1 MSAGR
6 VAGKV
11 ALVTGAGSGI
21 GRAACLALS
30 AQGATVVATSRD
42 PGRTDA
48 TARAV
53 RAAGGEVGD
62 AFALD
67 VGDRG
72 AVAAAIHRVGERFG
86 RIDVLVNNAGVELP
100 HGPGIGEVTDEEWER
115 LFRVNVSGIFWA
127 VRAAL
132 PYLATGASIV
142 NVGSVNSL
150 VAWPND
156 APYTATKGAVLQL
169 SRALAL
175 ELAPRGIRVNCLC
188 PGIIDTRLTRD
199 FIEASGDPAR
209 TEGEYHAT
217 APLGRMGT
225 PEEVAACVVF
235 LASDESSYV
244 TGSALV
250 VDGGMTAT

>member
-21 GRAACLALS
+21 GRAACLALG
-30 AQGATVVATSRD
+30 AEGATVVATSRD
-42 PGRTDA
+42 PGRTEE
-48 TARAV
+48 TASAV

-67 VGDRG
+67 VGDRD
-72 AVAAAIHRVGERFG
+72 AVATAVRALGERFG

-100 HGPGIGEVTDEEWER
+100 HAPSLGEVTDDEWER
-115 LFRVNVSGIFWA
+115 LFRVNVSGMFWTI
-127 VRAAL
+127 RAAL
-132 PYLATGASIV
+132 PYLPTGASIV

-150 VAWPND
+150 VGWPND
-156 APYTATKGAVLQL
+156 APYTATKGAVLQF

-175 ELAPRGIRVNCLC
+175 ELAPRGVRVNCLC

-199 FIEASGDPAR
+199 FIEAADDPTG
-209 TEGEYHAT
+209 TEREYHAS
-217 APLGRMGT
+217 APLGRMGR

-235 LASDESSYV
+235 LASDEASYV
-244 TGSALV
+244 TGSAMV